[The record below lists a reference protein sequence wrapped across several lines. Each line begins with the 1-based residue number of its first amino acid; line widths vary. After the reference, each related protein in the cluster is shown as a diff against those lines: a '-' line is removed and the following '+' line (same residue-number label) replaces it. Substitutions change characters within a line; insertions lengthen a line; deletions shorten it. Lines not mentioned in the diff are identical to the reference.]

1 MAEVGSW
8 SVPKSGSLMT
18 GQQDVIGNY
27 PILAALVVCIVYA
40 FGNVSAA
47 TSGAF
52 AGIRHSAADGTF
64 VIEFHCY
71 GSLMGRP

>member
-1 MAEVGSW
+1 
-8 SVPKSGSLMT
+8 MT

-71 GSLMGRP
+71 GSLKGRP